1 MKLFQDVVTSVVMKD
16 DDLERIYDVLEVTK
30 GRVIRILTSVF
41 PRYFAVITREEM
53 ETGFSEMKR
62 FM

>member
-1 MKLFQDVVTSVVMKD
+1 MKD